1 MAGAAV
7 ELSPRLPYLVVEG
20 PIGAG
25 KTTLARRLAAH
36 LGARLLLE
44 KPEDNP
50 FLPRFYRDP
59 VNGALPAQLGFL
71 LQRAG
76 QVESFQQPDLFDQ
89 RWVADFLFDKDRLFA
104 ELTLSPAD
112 LTLYESIF
120 QRLAW
125 DVPAPDAVIYLTG
138 PIDTLMERIARRGRD
153 YEAGIERRYLEDLS
167 AVYARFFGSYRAAPV
182 IEVDIS
188 QVDLIAQP
196 MHYQELLAA
205 LQSPQAYLRLPPTQ
219 LL

>member
-1 MAGAAV
+1 MD
-7 ELSPRLPYLVVEG
+7 LIPRLPYLVVEG

-25 KTTLARRLAAH
+25 KTTLARRLAAD

-50 FLPRFYRDP
+50 FLPRVYRDP

-104 ELTLSPAD
+104 ELTLTPAD
-112 LTLYESIF
+112 LALYESVF
-120 QRLAW
+120 RRLAW
-125 DVPAPDAVIYLTG
+125 DVKPPSAVIYLTG
-138 PIDTLMERIARRGRD
+138 PVDALLERIARRGRD
-153 YEAGIERRYLEDLS
+153 YEAGIERGYLEDLS
-167 AVYARFFGSYRAAPV
+167 AIYARYFGAYTAAPV
-182 IEVDIS
+182 IEVDVS
-188 QVDLIAQP
+188 QLDLTAEPDHYRQLLVLLRQP
-196 MHYQELLAA
+196 QGYT
-205 LQSPQAYLRLPPTQ
+205 RLSGTQ
-219 LL
+219 LV

>member
-1 MAGAAV
+1 M
-7 ELSPRLPYLVVEG
+7 ELNPPLPYLVIEG

-25 KTTLARRLAAH
+25 KTTLARRLAAD

-104 ELTLSPAD
+104 ELTLTPAD
-112 LTLYESIF
+112 LALYESVYR
-120 QRLAW
+120 RLAW

-138 PIDTLMERIARRGRD
+138 PVDTLLERIARRGRD

-167 AVYARFFGSYRAAPV
+167 TVYARYFGGYTAAPV
-182 IEVDIS
+182 IEVDVS
-188 QVDLIAQP
+188 QMDLVAQP
-196 MHYQELLAA
+196 GHYAELLQA
-205 LQSPQAYLRLPPTQ
+205 LRQPRGYLRLPRAH

>member
-1 MAGAAV
+1 M
-7 ELSPRLPYLVVEG
+7 ELSPRLPYLVIEG

-25 KTTLARRLAAH
+25 KTTLARRLAADT
-36 LGARLLLE
+36 GARLLLE

-104 ELTLSPAD
+104 ELTLTPAD
-112 LTLYESIF
+112 LALYDAVF
-120 QRLAW
+120 RRLAW
-125 DVPAPDAVIYLTG
+125 DVKAPDAVIYLTG
-138 PIDTLMERIARRGRD
+138 PVDTLLERIARRGRA
-153 YEAGIERRYLEDLS
+153 YEAGIERGYLEDLS
-167 AVYARFFGSYRAAPV
+167 AVYARFFGSFTAAPV

-188 QVDLIAQP
+188 QLDLTAEP
-196 MHYQELLAA
+196 THYRQLLAT
-205 LQSPQAYLRLPPTQ
+205 LLRPQGYVRLPQTQ

>member
-1 MAGAAV
+1 MG
-7 ELSPRLPYLVVEG
+7 LSPRLPYLVVEG

-25 KTTLARRLAAH
+25 KTTLARRLAADT
-36 LGARLLLE
+36 GARLLLE

-59 VNGALPAQLGFL
+59 VGGALPAQLGFL

-76 QVESFQQPDLFDQ
+76 QVETFQQGDLFD
-89 RWVADFLFDKDRLFA
+89 RHWVADFLFDKDRLFA

-112 LTLYESIF
+112 LALYDTLF

-138 PIDTLMERIARRGRD
+138 PIETLLERIARRGRD
-153 YEAGIERRYLEDLS
+153 YEASIDARYLEDLS
-167 AVYARFFGSYRAAPV
+167 ARYARFFGRYQAAPV
-182 IEVDIS
+182 IEVDVS
-188 QVDLIAQP
+188 QVDLVAQP
-196 MHYQELLAA
+196 ELYQELLLA
-205 LQSPQAYLRLPPTQ
+205 LARPRGYTRLRQAE

>member
-1 MAGAAV
+1 M
-7 ELSPRLPYLVVEG
+7 ELSPRLPYVVVEG

-25 KTTLARRLAAH
+25 KTTLARRLAAD

-89 RWVADFLFDKDRLFA
+89 RWVADFLFDKDRRCA
-104 ELTLSPAD
+104 ELTLTPAD
-112 LTLYESIF
+112 LALYESVF

-125 DVPAPDAVIYLTG
+125 DVPPPDAVIYLTG
-138 PIDTLMERIARRGRD
+138 PVDTLLERIARRGRD
-153 YEAGIERRYLEDLS
+153 YEAAMERRYLEDLS
-167 AVYARFFGSYRAAPV
+167 AVYARFFGSYSAAPV
-182 IEVDIS
+182 IEVDVS
-188 QVDLIAQP
+188 QVDLTAQAN
-196 MHYQELLAA
+196 HYQDLLAA
-205 LQSPQAYLRLPPTQ
+205 LQAPSGYLRLPRTQ

>member
-1 MAGAAV
+1 MD
-7 ELSPRLPYLVVEG
+7 LNPPLPYLVIEG

-25 KTTLARRLAAH
+25 KTTLARRLAAD

-104 ELTLSPAD
+104 ELTLTPAD
-112 LTLYESIF
+112 LALYESVYR
-120 QRLAW
+120 RLAW

-138 PIDTLMERIARRGRD
+138 PVDTLLERIARRGRD

-167 AVYARFFGSYRAAPV
+167 AVYARYFGSYSAAPV
-182 IEVDIS
+182 IEVDVS
-188 QVDLIAQP
+188 QMDLVAEP
-196 MHYQELLAA
+196 AHYAELLAA
-205 LQSPQAYLRLPPTQ
+205 LRQPRGYLRLPRAD

>member
-1 MAGAAV
+1 MD
-7 ELSPRLPYLVVEG
+7 LIPRLPYLVVEG

-25 KTTLARRLAAH
+25 KTTLARRLAADT
-36 LGARLLLE
+36 GARLLLE

-89 RWVADFLFDKDRLFA
+89 CWVADFLFDKDRLFA
-104 ELTLSPAD
+104 ELTLGPVD
-112 LTLYESIF
+112 LALYEAVF
-120 QRLAW
+120 RRLAW
-125 DVPAPDAVIYLTG
+125 NVPPPDAVVYLTG
-138 PIDTLMERIARRGRD
+138 PVDALIERIARRGRD
-153 YEAGIERRYLEDLS
+153 YELGIERRYLEDLS
-167 AVYARFFGSYRAAPV
+167 RVYGRYFASYRAAPV
-182 IEVDIS
+182 IEVDVS

-196 MHYQELLAA
+196 EHYRELLQA
-205 LQSPQAYLRLPPTQ
+205 LCTPAPYRRLLDRP